1 MKKTWFDARLYREGL
16 RQLRVIGILSF
27 VVMALG
33 AILVPVGEAISYS
46 SQIAVQTAQ
55 AGAEFNPEIM
65 TLMRAHPLLMLGF
78 PVLAPI
84 MSLYLFHF
92 LDRRSSSDFYH
103 VIPQTRNCLF
113 LSLTA
118 ALLTWLFVILWGS
131 AAICLITC
139 KLLGKYLVL
148 TTASVPALVFT
159 MTAASLLVAASV
171 LLAVSITGTLFTNI
185 VVSLLVIFLPRAVM
199 LVMSICLSSAMPY
212 VSDTHLFPLMD
223 YSWNVITGIMFGWFT
238 GVSGQ
243 VIYSYSAGAYTL
255 ILAVLYGIL
264 ARFMFV
270 RRKSEAAG
278 QAAPSR
284 KMQAVFRLAVSMT
297 ICLIPIG
304 IVFSLITNEDV
315 TGSSLFGV
323 AVLYLIAVMVYFV
336 YELIAT
342 RKLRNLAAAV
352 PGLGI
357 LAALNVVFIFG
368 MFGIYR
374 YTESQQPAPDE
385 ISYVTLQAGANSA
398 IAAYSYS
405 YDSSEV
411 DYFDAY
417 LEEIRLDSPE
427 VRKLVSERLSET
439 IRYYTDGYEGGIGGL
454 LGSNNIGVQLV
465 AIKNGGRTLYRN
477 IFLTEADRKLIMEE
491 YKEKEEVRQLFGSL
505 PENDRKTTTVRSIDR
520 LTNAA
525 AGRVYAVLREEAA
538 QTEFDEWYALVQGME
553 NEGEAT
559 IVGRVMM
566 QTYKDNQLLTCTLP
580 VSTKMPRTFAQYVK
594 EYQAVNQED
603 LGSIAERLKKQD
615 AVVTDC
621 YASGFEQGVN
631 RFYTNLSFSIN
642 PYGEEDESENKKDWE
657 ESRTCGR
664 ELGELLDLAGTRQ
677 VEADGD
683 FMLLQVTFY
692 EEEQYHYLEVY
703 LAAGQD
709 DLPDLMQKNLQR
721 NDGKAKD

>member
-55 AGAEFNPEIM
+55 AGAEFNPKIL
-65 TLMRAHPLLMLGF
+65 TLMRVHPLLMLGF

-92 LDRRSSSDFYH
+92 LDGRNSSDFYH

-118 ALLTWLFVILWGS
+118 ALLTWLIAILWGS
-131 AAICLITC
+131 TAICLITC

-159 MTAASLLVAASV
+159 MTAASFLVAASV

-223 YSWNVITGIMFGWFT
+223 YSWNVITGIMFGLFT
-238 GVSGQ
+238 GVSEQ

-284 KMQAVFRLAVSMT
+284 KMQTVFRLAVSMT

-304 IVFSLITNEDV
+304 IIFSLITSEDV
-315 TGSSLFGV
+315 TGFSLFGV
-323 AVLYLIAVMVYFV
+323 AILYLIAVLAYFV

-374 YTESQQPAPDE
+374 YTEGQQPAPDE
-385 ISYVTLQAGANSA
+385 ISYVTLQARSDSA
-398 IAAYSYS
+398 IVAYS
-405 YDSSEV
+405 YDSSEIN
-411 DYFDAY
+411 YFDAY

-427 VRKLVSERLSET
+427 IRKLVSERLSET
-439 IRYYTDGYEGGIGGL
+439 IRYYTDGYEGGISGFF
-454 LGSNNIGVQLV
+454 GSNNVEVQLV
-465 AIKNGGRTLYRN
+465 AIKNGSRTLYRN
-477 IFLTEADRKLIMEE
+477 IFVTEADRKLIMEE
-491 YKEKEEVRQLFGSL
+491 YKEKEAVRQLFGSL
-505 PENDRKTTTVRSIDR
+505 PENDRKTTTILSLGR
-520 LTNAA
+520 LTDAA
-525 AGRVYAVLREEAA
+525 AGRVYDVLREEVS
-538 QTEFDEWYALVQGME
+538 QMEFDEWYTLVKGME
-553 NEGEAT
+553 NEGETT
-559 IVGRVMM
+559 IVDRVMM
-566 QTYKDNQLLTCTLP
+566 QTYKDNQLLTCMLP
-580 VSTKMPRTFAQYVK
+580 ISTKMPQAFAQHVK
-594 EYQAVNQED
+594 ESQAVNQED
-603 LGSIAERLKKQD
+603 LGSIAERLKKQE

-621 YASGFEQGVN
+621 YVNGFEQGVN

-642 PYGEEDESENKKDWE
+642 PYEEEDESENQKEWK
-657 ESRTCGR
+657 ESRDCGQ

-677 VEADGD
+677 VEANGD
-683 FMLLQVTFY
+683 FILLQVTFY
-692 EEEQYHYLEVY
+692 EEEQYHHLEIY

-709 DLPDLMQKNLQR
+709 ELPDLMQENLQR